1 MTLTESSR
9 KGSSFAQFRQ
19 VYCWQLKKSRVLALV
34 YGALA
39 LLGCTSYFSARASAC
54 ATITLKESWGRG

>member
-39 LLGCTSYFSARASAC
+39 LLGGVHTAFAAR
-54 ATITLKESWGRG
+54 GRGPILSNTYL